1 MVAVIK
7 TGQSLRR
14 IFHYNENKVSIGDA
28 ICIGQGNYP
37 ADHDQLSNSFKI
49 NVLLRHL
56 ELNEN
61 VKRGSVHISLNFHPS
76 EKDLNPEKLMQIASS
91 YMTGIGFGN
100 QPYLVYQ
107 HYDAAHPHIHIVSV
121 KVKTDG
127 KRIDMQN
134 IGRNQS
140 EAARLKIE
148 KDFNLIKAQG
158 REKQIS
164 YSIEPININKIR
176 YGKTQSKKAIS
187 EVLNFVLNTYQY
199 KSLPQLNAVL
209 NLYNV
214 AADRGS
220 ENSRVFK
227 GGGLVYRI
235 LDTEGKPLGV
245 PIKAS
250 DFYNRPTL
258 KCLEKKF
265 EENRLK
271 NPRPGLRIKNTIR
284 DIFLSEKPSVK
295 ELSQALEDRGI
306 TMIKRLSQNGSIY
319 GLTYVDHVSKQVC
332 NGSELGKEFSAAAIL
347 QNCRKTESETNN
359 NIFSDRTRL
368 PESFKTLLE
377 IQEILVSKNLLSPL
391 LHEFITKLFEREFTG
406 DYIAAALKRKKK
418 NRKRKGLSNN

>member
-14 IFHYNENKVSIGDA
+14 IFHYNENKVSLGEA
-28 ICIGQGNYP
+28 QCIGQGNYP
-37 ADHDQLSNSFKI
+37 ADHDQLSASFKI
-49 NVLLRHL
+49 NLLLRQL

-91 YMTGIGFGN
+91 YMTGIGFGD

-121 KVKTDG
+121 KVKHDG

-134 IGRNQS
+134 IGKNQS
-140 EAARLKIE
+140 ETARIKIE

-164 YSIEPININKIR
+164 YNLEPINVTKIK
-176 YGKTQSKKAIS
+176 YGKIQSKKAIS
-187 EVLNFVLNTYQY
+187 QVLDFVLSTYEY

-214 AADRGS
+214 IADGGA
-220 ENSRVFK
+220 ENSRIFK

-235 LDTEGKPLGV
+235 LGVDGKPSGV

-258 KCLEKKF
+258 KFLEKKF

-271 NPRPGLRIKNTIR
+271 NPRPGLRIKNIIR
-284 DIFLSEKPSVK
+284 EIFLSEKPSIK
-295 ELSQALEDRGI
+295 ELTEALEDKGI
-306 TMIKRLSQNGSIY
+306 TMIKRLAQNGSIY

-347 QNCRKTESETNN
+347 QKCRKTQSEAYNS
-359 NIFSDRTRL
+359 IYSDKTRM

-377 IQEILVSKNLLSPL
+377 IQEILVSKNLLSPVL
-391 LHEFITKLFEREFTG
+391 QELITKLFEREFTG
-406 DYIAAALKRKKK
+406 EYISATLKRKKK
-418 NRKRKGLSNN
+418 NRKRKGLSKN